1 MFISAPARWFI
12 TSQTHSFR
20 AYALIYYVPITFN
33 CSGLPCR
40 LYLLVRSL
48 IIFWVEIHGRRNI
61 FTVRFLKF
69 NALRLLF
76 KLLTVNIWAENV
88 SFWGRFSY
96 PIFVQYRW
104 IQLLSIVIN
113 VRILGSVFGVS
124 APDKTL
130 SVGLSRYWKSEL
142 GRQPHETV
150 PMRRWP
156 CDGDHATE
164 TMWSRPWDGFL
175 PMRRRPYPMGWCE
188 YTL

>member
-1 MFISAPARWFI
+1 MFVQVVNIWANDVYLWGNYHIRFALEYFMLQFVCLTAVPECFSWVCIIAYSLYVYLSACALIYYVP
-12 TSQTHSFR
+12 THSFR

-96 PIFVQYRW
+96 PIFVQYR
-104 IQLLSIVIN
+104 
-113 VRILGSVFGVS
+113 
-124 APDKTL
+124 
-130 SVGLSRYWKSEL
+130 
-142 GRQPHETV
+142 
-150 PMRRWP
+150 
-156 CDGDHATE
+156 
-164 TMWSRPWDGFL
+164 
-175 PMRRRPYPMGWCE
+175 
-188 YTL
+188 